1 MATQIPLSKFTRST
15 NKQTNTKV
23 GKKFIGKRGDW
34 QERQG
39 DKRYCGGK
47 SNKSVLYI
55 CMKLSKKNKF
65 NQFFKAEEHSQ
76 CYVIPK
82 DPET

>member
-55 CMKLSKKNKF
+55 WMKLSKKTNLINFLKRK
-65 NQFFKAEEHSQ
+65 NIASAM
-76 CYVIPK
+76 
-82 DPET
+82 